1 MFENRGWAF
10 FLPFLIL
17 SGFLLVSPSKRRD
30 GFRMLTNDEYAAK
43 IERETFYGL
52 YAELEAVLFVS
63 ASLAAD
69 GAPTTAKATQWHQ
82 YVLTNFWEKAAIFHA
97 WFNHVSDGKTM
108 ERATRNFQT
117 LFSERAAGNVTLSE
131 FVRRFDVDVYR
142 GLREPIYG
150 ELGRLMWGERLG
162 RWLLWSM
169 TGRAQETD
177 GVVMAI
183 CQRYYYPVYLG
194 GSFFMQA
201 FRLALD
207 GLYSAIGHP
216 PRASTDVVLLNPRT
230 LNPYFDYW
238 WGEVFTPLNGMLL
251 LLAVTQGGAYAKVH
265 RDFFVGWNFARL
277 VNAAPVVFDRLAYV
291 FGAYAAFAGPSSLL
305 PTQYL

>member
-108 ERATRNFQT
+108 ERSTRNFHT

-162 RWLLWSM
+162 RWLLWSL
-169 TGRAQETD
+169 TGQAQQTD
-177 GVVMAI
+177 GVVMAA
-183 CQRYYYPVYLG
+183 CQRYYYPVHLG
-194 GSFFMQA
+194 GSFFM
-201 FRLALD
+201 LALNVGPLLRLLVGRSVHSD
-207 GLYSAIGHP
+207 ASAICVMLP
-216 PRASTDVVLLNPRT
+216 DPRCQETAEPTERFWWLL
-230 LNPYFDYW
+230 
-238 WGEVFTPLNGMLL
+238 G
-251 LLAVTQGGAYAKVH
+251 AVTQGGAYAKVH

-277 VNAAPVVFDRLAYV
+277 VNAAPVVFDRLVYV
-291 FGAYAAFAGPSSLL
+291 FGAYSPVAGPSSLW
-305 PTQYL
+305 PTQHL